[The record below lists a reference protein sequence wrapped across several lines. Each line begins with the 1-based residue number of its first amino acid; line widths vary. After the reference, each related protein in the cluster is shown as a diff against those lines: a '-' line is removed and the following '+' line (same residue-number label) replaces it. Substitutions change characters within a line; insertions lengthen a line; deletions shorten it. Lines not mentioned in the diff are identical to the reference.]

1 MNRTVN
7 DLSLSDSA
15 MPEGKVIALIFFRI
29 PSSAV
34 IGPEVIW
41 QKLLVSESLC

>member
-15 MPEGKVIALIFFRI
+15 MLAGKVIALIFFRI
-29 PSSAV
+29 PSSTI

-41 QKLLVSESLC
+41 QKLLDSESLC